1 MRKLGTTEY
10 AEILFALIEGKSDT
24 EAKVAL
30 KVFSG
35 FLVKHKAAGMIDDIR
50 KAYERLID
58 KKEGRVRG
66 TIGVAAKLS
75 ESERKEIESAVKKLF
90 HTKEIVLEEKMDET
104 LIGGWRVRTDEY
116 LIDAS
121 LKGRLDRLKTTLTK

>member
-10 AEILFALIEGKSDT
+10 AEILSALTEGKSDT
-24 EAKVAL
+24 EAKAAL